1 MPQGLWRGFRI
12 MLAFLLLALQGAT
25 DPAQAV
31 VRLQQAIRAEPT
43 RESNYTELGNL
54 LLSTRNF
61 KEAAIVLE
69 AARARF
75 PQSAQVHLSLGV
87 AYYGQQGFS
96 NAVASF
102 LDAAER
108 DPDAEQ
114 PVLFLGRI
122 TEHAGDRAADVKA
135 AFERFAKKH
144 PQNPLGHFL
153 YGKAAADPAALKR
166 SIALNPNIWDSH
178 FELAALHEQS
188 GDYASAALAFEKA
201 ARLSPKNPG
210 PQYRLIRVYAR
221 LNQPAKSQAAK
232 AHFETLSAQ
241 EKAEADKRQAATKHL
256 DLKVRQ

>member
-1 MPQGLWRGFRI
+1 
-12 MLAFLLLALQGAT
+12 MLAFLLLALQVPAG
-25 DPAQAV
+25 PAQAV
-31 VRLQQAIRAEPT
+31 VQFQQAIRADPS
-43 RESNYTELGNL
+43 RESNYTDLGNL
-54 LLSTRNF
+54 LLSTQNF
-61 KEAAIVLE
+61 KEAALVLE
-69 AARARF
+69 NAKSRF

-87 AYYGQQGFS
+87 AYYGQRRFPD
-96 NAVASF
+96 AVAAF
-102 LDAAER
+102 LDAADR

-122 TEHAGDRAADVKA
+122 TEHAGDRAEAVKT
-135 AFERFAKKH
+135 AFQRFANKH
-144 PQNPLGHFL
+144 PQNPLGHYL

-178 FELAALHEQS
+178 FELANLYEQAQ
-188 GDYASAALAFEKA
+188 DYSAAAAEFEKA

-210 PQYRLIRVYAR
+210 PQYRLMRVYAR

-232 AHFETLSAQ
+232 AQFDKLTAQ